1 MNCYEHTLIV
11 KQDLQKRSL
20 EEIKTKYQSI
30 IEKNKG
36 KVVKLEEWGLM
47 NFGTPIKQNK
57 RGYYLHFKFEG
68 EGKIV
73 EELEQKERIDDQL
86 LRFMT
91 VKYKKFDLKNNFF
104 EKKES

>member
-11 KQDLQKRSL
+11 KQDLQKKSL
-20 EEIKTKYQSI
+20 EEIKTRYQSI

-47 NFGTPIKQNK
+47 NFSAPIKQNK

>member
-1 MNCYEHTLIV
+1 MNCYEHTLIA
-11 KQDLQKRSL
+11 KQDLQKKSL

-30 IEKNKG
+30 IEKNEG

-47 NFGTPIKQNK
+47 SFSIPIKQNK

-73 EELEQKERIDDQL
+73 EILMELNLSTLHR
-86 LRFMT
+86 
-91 VKYKKFDLKNNFF
+91 
-104 EKKES
+104 